1 LLKDGRK
8 GFTLIAKE
16 ADVSKDI
23 IWQRYKKMRKKKII
37 VGATAQ
43 LRYASLGYNTV
54 ANFFVCFEPGKVVQV
69 IKSVNRIQ
77 RIFSAGSMNNNSDIW
92 VVATMK
98 DNEEMDQIIQKIKEL
113 PFVLSLST
121 ILWIGLRSLLEN
133 LSALSTNETLSEA
146 VATEKQV
153 VNKIGKTEYKLDE
166 TDRQIIDKL
175 AMDGRASFRRIANE
189 LKIST
194 DTVTRRYRNLK
205 QQGIIKTSIQIN
217 PEKIGYTAL
226 AFIDLSFVP
235 QRDAPNIVDTL
246 SKFPDVIKIIKT
258 SGVFDLRLFVLIRS
272 LEHLFTLQN
281 RIIDIKGVT
290 KIKIVIHKILPIW
303 PVPRENISTF

>member
-54 ANFFVCFEPGKVVQV
+54 ANFFVSFEPGKEDQV
-69 IKSVNRIQ
+69 IKSVNRIP

>member
-54 ANFFVCFEPGKVVQV
+54 ANFFVSFEPGKEDQV
-69 IKSVNRIQ
+69 IKSVNRIP

-246 SKFPDVIKIIKT
+246 SKFSDVIKIIKT

>member
-43 LRYASLGYNTV
+43 LHYASLGYNTV
-54 ANFFVCFEPGKVVQV
+54 ANFFVSFEPGKEDQV
-69 IKSVNRIQ
+69 IKSVNRIP